1 MVFWQK
7 MYVKRRF
14 VLSDRNGVSLNLA
27 IKSINEIYCFV
38 SFEVNNNYFWVNT
51 LGYKQTNCATK

>member
-38 SFEVNNNYFWVNT
+38 SFEVNNNYFLSQYTWVQAN
-51 LGYKQTNCATK
+51 